1 MAKMYVKGEN
11 PLPFEKWIFRY
22 GQPVRDDYIVAFLAV
37 FCQQLRSVQNST
49 VLSTSPI
56 KKRMF

>member
-1 MAKMYVKGEN
+1 MYVKGEN